1 MDSSSASVGSRS
13 QSSSS
18 VACRSHQASR
28 VGGGLLVDRRVGE
41 QRPLAELGGRLEAL
55 DLEQLGQLPL
65 QRRLAPRLPF
75 RAPSSAATLSENGTP
90 STILSKPDP
99 MLFRQIIH
107 EDLGCA
113 SYLVGDPAPGVAAVV
128 DPQWDIDPYLNL
140 ARLHGV
146 RIEHVLETHNHAD
159 HVSGHGRL
167 ARATGATIHVSELA
181 EAEYEHEPFADGW
194 TLELG
199 EAVSI
204 EAIHTP
210 GHRPEHT
217 SFLLRDAE
225 RGGDPVAV
233 LSGDSLFVGDVARPD
248 LAVEPREGAAG
259 IFRSLHERLLA
270 LPDEVEVWPGHLGGS
285 LCGSS
290 GIDLKTSSTIGFE
303 RRHNRA
309 LAFADEAEFVE
320 DAVASIGERP
330 PNVEHI
336 VALNRGP
343 LIESIGSPAR
353 LTPRRF
359 EAAIAAGAFAV
370 DSRTN
375 EQFDEAHIPGA
386 ISASAY
392 DTGFATK
399 VAQVVP
405 PDGEVVVVAAS
416 DGNELEAAEL
426 LAAVGLRVRGFLG
439 GGMSAWRAE
448 ERPVARIEPIG
459 PERAGRSCSR
469 ATSHRW
475 SSTCAAPASTPTGHI
490 AGSLHIPYGELAR
503 RLDELPRDRALAT
516 ICKGGK
522 RSGLAA
528 SVLQREG
535 FETIHVARGG
545 VGTWKTEGRPVE
557 TRSACVGD
565 HPGRGST

>member
-1 MDSSSASVGSRS
+1 
-13 QSSSS
+13 
-18 VACRSHQASR
+18 
-28 VGGGLLVDRRVGE
+28 
-41 QRPLAELGGRLEAL
+41 
-55 DLEQLGQLPL
+55 
-65 QRRLAPRLPF
+65 
-75 RAPSSAATLSENGTP
+75 
-90 STILSKPDP
+90 

-113 SYLVGDPAPGVAAVV
+113 SYLVGDSGSGVAAVV
-128 DPQWDIDPYLNL
+128 DPQWDVDPYLQL

-167 ARATGATIHVSELA
+167 SRASGATIHVSELA
-181 EAEYEHEPFADGW
+181 GAEYAHEPLADGW
-194 TLELG
+194 TLALG
-199 EAVSI
+199 EGVSI

-217 SFLLRDAE
+217 SFLLRDPT
-225 RGGDPVAV
+225 RSGDPVAV

-248 LAVEPREGAAG
+248 LAVEPREGAAE

-290 GIDLKTSSTIGFE
+290 GIDLRTSSTIGFE

-309 LAFADEAEFVE
+309 LAFADEAEFIE
-320 DAVASIGERP
+320 DAVSTLGDRP

-343 LIESIGSPAR
+343 LIEAIGSPAR

-399 VAQVVP
+399 VAQVIP
-405 PDGEVVVVAAS
+405 PDAEVVVVAAS

-459 PERAGRSCSR
+459 PEGLAERLGGEEAPLVLDVRGGDEF
-469 ATSHRW
+469 
-475 SSTCAAPASTPTGHI
+475 AAAHI

-503 RLDELPRDRALAT
+503 RLGELPRERTIAT

-545 VGTWKTEGRPVE
+545 VGTWEAEGRPIE
-557 TRSACVGD
+557 SAEV
-565 HPGRGST
+565 PT

>member
-1 MDSSSASVGSRS
+1 
-13 QSSSS
+13 
-18 VACRSHQASR
+18 
-28 VGGGLLVDRRVGE
+28 
-41 QRPLAELGGRLEAL
+41 
-55 DLEQLGQLPL
+55 
-65 QRRLAPRLPF
+65 
-75 RAPSSAATLSENGTP
+75 
-90 STILSKPDP
+90 

-113 SYLVGDPAPGVAAVV
+113 SYLVGDPASGVAAVV

-181 EAEYEHEPFADGW
+181 DAEYEHEPLADGD
-194 TLELG
+194 LVELG
-199 EAVSI
+199 EAVTI

-217 SFLLRDAE
+217 SFLLRDAG

-233 LSGDSLFVGDVARPD
+233 LTGDSLFVGDVARPD

-259 IFRSLHERLLA
+259 IFRSLHERLLT

-285 LCGSS
+285 LCGSA

-303 RRHNRA
+303 RAHNRA
-309 LAFADEAEFVE
+309 LAFDDEAEFIE
-320 DAVASIGERP
+320 DAVASLAERP

-336 VALNRGP
+336 VALNQGP
-343 LIESIGSPAR
+343 LVEAIGSPER
-353 LTPRRF
+353 LTARRF

-375 EQFDEAHIPGA
+375 EQFDEAHIPGS

-405 PDGEVVVVAAS
+405 PEGEVVVVAAS

-448 ERPVARIEPIG
+448 ERPVHRIEPIG
-459 PERAGRSCSR
+459 
-469 ATSHRW
+469 TSELAQLLEGEEPPLVVDVRGEKEY
-475 SSTCAAPASTPTGHI
+475 AEAHI
-490 AGSLHIPYGELAR
+490 AGSLHVPYGELIGG
-503 RLDELPRDRALAT
+503 LGDLPRDRTLAT
-516 ICKGGK
+516 ICKLGK

-545 VGTWKTEGRPVE
+545 VGTWQAEGRPVE
-557 TRSACVGD
+557 SEVLS
-565 HPGRGST
+565 GRGSA

>member
-1 MDSSSASVGSRS
+1 
-13 QSSSS
+13 
-18 VACRSHQASR
+18 
-28 VGGGLLVDRRVGE
+28 
-41 QRPLAELGGRLEAL
+41 
-55 DLEQLGQLPL
+55 
-65 QRRLAPRLPF
+65 
-75 RAPSSAATLSENGTP
+75 
-90 STILSKPDP
+90 

-113 SYLVGDPAPGVAAVV
+113 SYLVGDPGSGVAAVV
-128 DPQWDIDPYLNL
+128 DPQWDIDPYVNL

-146 RIEHVLETHNHAD
+146 RIAHVLETHNHAD

-167 ARATGATIHVSELA
+167 ARATGATIHVNTLA
-181 EAEYEHEPFADGW
+181 EPEYEHEPFGDGW
-194 TLELG
+194 TLDLG
-199 EAVSI
+199 ENVSI

-210 GHRPEHT
+210 GHRPEHS

-248 LAVEPREGAAG
+248 LAIEPREGAAG
-259 IFRSLHERLLA
+259 IFRSLHERLLT

-309 LAFADEAEFVE
+309 LGFAGEAEFVA
-320 DAVASIGERP
+320 DAVSSLGERP

-359 EAAIAAGAFAV
+359 EAAIAAGAWAV

-405 PDGEVVVVAAS
+405 PEGEVVVVAAS

-448 ERPVARIEPIG
+448 ERAVARIEPIG
-459 PERAGRSCSR
+459 PERLALLLEGDEPPLVLDVRGAGEF
-469 ATSHRW
+469 AG
-475 SSTCAAPASTPTGHI
+475 GHI

-503 RLDELPRDRALAT
+503 RLDELPRDRALAA

-528 SVLQREG
+528 SILQREG

-545 VGTWKTEGRPVE
+545 VGTWADEGRPVE
-557 TRSACVGD
+557 TGTVPA
-565 HPGRGST
+565 

>member
-1 MDSSSASVGSRS
+1 M
-13 QSSSS
+13 
-18 VACRSHQASR
+18 
-28 VGGGLLVDRRVGE
+28 LL
-41 QRPLAELGGRLEAL
+41 
-55 DLEQLGQLPL
+55 
-65 QRRLAPRLPF
+65 
-75 RAPSSAATLSENGTP
+75 
-90 STILSKPDP
+90 
-99 MLFRQIIH
+99 RQIIH

-113 SYLVGDPAPGVAAVV
+113 SYLVGDPGSGVAAVV
-128 DPQWDIDPYLNL
+128 DPQWDIDPYLQL
-140 ARLHGV
+140 SRLHGV

-167 ARATGATIHVSELA
+167 SRATGATIHVGELA
-181 EAEYEHEPFADGW
+181 GAEYQHEPFADGW
-194 TLELG
+194 ILTLG
-199 EAVSI
+199 RGVTI

-248 LAVEPREGAAG
+248 LAVEPREGAAD

-309 LAFADEAEFVE
+309 LAFAGEAEFVE
-320 DAVASIGERP
+320 DAVSSLGQRP

-343 LIESIGSPAR
+343 LIETIGSPAR

-359 EAAIAAGAFAV
+359 EAAIASGAFAV

-375 EQFDEAHIPGA
+375 EQFDEAHISGA

-405 PDGEVVVVAAS
+405 PDAEIVVVAAS

-448 ERPVARIEPIG
+448 ERPVSRIEPIG
-459 PERAGRSCSR
+459 PEQLAERMESEQPPLVLDVRGAGEF
-469 ATSHRW
+469 AE
-475 SSTCAAPASTPTGHI
+475 GHI
-490 AGSLHIPYGELAR
+490 ADSLNIPYGELAR
-503 RLDELPRDRALAT
+503 RLDELPRERPIAT

-545 VGTWKTEGRPVE
+545 VGTWQAEGRPVE
-557 TRSACVGD
+557 TGAV
-565 HPGRGST
+565 PA

>member
-1 MDSSSASVGSRS
+1 
-13 QSSSS
+13 
-18 VACRSHQASR
+18 
-28 VGGGLLVDRRVGE
+28 
-41 QRPLAELGGRLEAL
+41 
-55 DLEQLGQLPL
+55 
-65 QRRLAPRLPF
+65 
-75 RAPSSAATLSENGTP
+75 
-90 STILSKPDP
+90 
-99 MLFRQIIH
+99 MLFRQVIH

-113 SYLVGDPAPGVAAVV
+113 SYLVGDPDSGVAAVV

-181 EAEYEHEPFADGW
+181 GAEYEHQPLADGD
-194 TLELG
+194 TIELG
-199 EAVSI
+199 EGVTI

-217 SFLLRDAE
+217 SFLLRDAS

-233 LSGDSLFVGDVARPD
+233 LTGDSLFVGDVARPD
-248 LAVEPREGAAG
+248 LAVEPREGAAD
-259 IFRSLHERLLA
+259 IFRSLHERLLS
-270 LPDEVEVWPGHLGGS
+270 LPDEVEVFPGHLGGS

-303 RRHNRA
+303 RVHNRA
-309 LAFADEAEFVE
+309 LAFDDEAEFVE
-320 DAVASIGERP
+320 DAIASLGERP

-343 LIESIGSPAR
+343 LVESIGSPVR
-353 LTPRRF
+353 LTARRF
-359 EAAIAAGAFAV
+359 EAAIAEGAFAV

-405 PDGEVVVVAAS
+405 PDGELVIVAAS

-448 ERPVARIEPIG
+448 ERPVRRIEPIG
-459 PERAGRSCSR
+459 PDDLAALLEEEEPPLVLDVRSASEFAAG
-469 ATSHRW
+469 HL
-475 SSTCAAPASTPTGHI
+475 
-490 AGSLHIPYGELAR
+490 AGSLHVPYGELAQ
-503 RLDELPRDRALAT
+503 RLDELPRERPIAT

-545 VGTWKTEGRPVE
+545 VGTWQAEGRPVE
-557 TRSACVGD
+557 AAEV
-565 HPGRGST
+565 PA

>member
-1 MDSSSASVGSRS
+1 
-13 QSSSS
+13 
-18 VACRSHQASR
+18 
-28 VGGGLLVDRRVGE
+28 
-41 QRPLAELGGRLEAL
+41 
-55 DLEQLGQLPL
+55 
-65 QRRLAPRLPF
+65 
-75 RAPSSAATLSENGTP
+75 
-90 STILSKPDP
+90 

-113 SYLVGDPAPGVAAVV
+113 SYLVGDPGSGVAVVV
-128 DPQWDIDPYLNL
+128 DPQWDIDPYVNL

-167 ARATGATIHVSELA
+167 ARATGATIHVNALA
-181 EAEYEHEPFADGW
+181 EPEYEHEPFGDGW

-199 EAVSI
+199 ENVSI

-210 GHRPEHT
+210 GHRPEHS

-248 LAVEPREGAAG
+248 LAIEPHEGAAD
-259 IFRSLHERLLA
+259 IFRSLHERLLT

-309 LAFADEAEFVE
+309 LGFADEAEFVA
-320 DAVASIGERP
+320 DAVSSLGERP

-359 EAAIAAGAFAV
+359 EAAIAAGAWAV

-448 ERPVARIEPIG
+448 ERAVARIEPIG
-459 PERAGRSCSR
+459 PERLAQLLEGEEPPLVLDVRGAGEF
-469 ATSHRW
+469 AG
-475 SSTCAAPASTPTGHI
+475 GHI

-528 SVLQREG
+528 SILQREG

-545 VGTWKTEGRPVE
+545 VGTWQDEGRPVE
-557 TRSACVGD
+557 TAAV
-565 HPGRGST
+565 PA

>member
-1 MDSSSASVGSRS
+1 
-13 QSSSS
+13 
-18 VACRSHQASR
+18 
-28 VGGGLLVDRRVGE
+28 
-41 QRPLAELGGRLEAL
+41 
-55 DLEQLGQLPL
+55 
-65 QRRLAPRLPF
+65 
-75 RAPSSAATLSENGTP
+75 
-90 STILSKPDP
+90 

-113 SYLVGDPAPGVAAVV
+113 SYLVGDPGVGVAAVV
-128 DPQWDIDPYLNL
+128 DPQWDIDPYVNL

-167 ARATGATIHVSELA
+167 ARASGATIHVNALA
-181 EAEYEHEPFADGW
+181 EAEYEHEPFGDGW
-194 TLELG
+194 VLELG
-199 EAVSI
+199 GGVSI

-217 SFLLRDAE
+217 SFLLRDAG

-233 LSGDSLFVGDVARPD
+233 LSGDCLFVGDVARPD

-259 IFRSLHERLLA
+259 IFRSLHGRLLS
-270 LPDEVEVWPGHLGGS
+270 LPDDVEVWPGHLGGS

-303 RRHNRA
+303 RRHNQA
-309 LAFADEAEFVE
+309 LALSNEAEFIE
-320 DAVASIGERP
+320 NAVASIGERP

-343 LIESIGSPAR
+343 LVESIGSPAR

-359 EAAIAAGAFAV
+359 ETAIAAGAFAV

-386 ISASAY
+386 ISASGY

-405 PDGEVVVVAAS
+405 PDGEIVVVAAS

-426 LAAVGLRVRGFLG
+426 LAAVGLSVRGFLG

-459 PERAGRSCSR
+459 PGDLALLLEGETPPLVVDVRRASEY
-469 ATSHRW
+469 AE
-475 SSTCAAPASTPTGHI
+475 AHI
-490 AGSLHIPYGELAR
+490 AGSVHIPYGELAG
-503 RLDELPRDRALAT
+503 RLGELPRDRVLAT

-545 VGTWKTEGRPVE
+545 VGTWQQEGRPVE
-557 TRSACVGD
+557 G
-565 HPGRGST
+565 G

>member
-1 MDSSSASVGSRS
+1 
-13 QSSSS
+13 
-18 VACRSHQASR
+18 
-28 VGGGLLVDRRVGE
+28 
-41 QRPLAELGGRLEAL
+41 
-55 DLEQLGQLPL
+55 
-65 QRRLAPRLPF
+65 
-75 RAPSSAATLSENGTP
+75 
-90 STILSKPDP
+90 
-99 MLFRQIIH
+99 MLFRQIVH

-113 SYLVGDPAPGVAAVV
+113 SYLVGDPGSGVAAVI

-167 ARATGATIHVSELA
+167 ARASGATIHVNGLA
-181 EAEYEHEPFADGW
+181 EAEYDHDPIADGW
-194 TLELG
+194 TLDMG
-199 EAVSI
+199 GVSI
-204 EAIHTP
+204 EAVPTP

-217 SFLLRDAE
+217 SFLLRDAG

-233 LSGDSLFVGDVARPD
+233 LSGDCLFVGDVARPD

-259 IFRSLHERLLA
+259 IFRSLHERLLS

-309 LAFADEAEFVE
+309 LALTDEAEFVE

-336 VALNRGP
+336 VSLNRGP
-343 LIESIGSPAR
+343 LVESIGSPVS

-359 EAAIAAGAFAV
+359 EAAIAAGAYAV

-386 ISASAY
+386 ISASGY

-405 PDGEVVVVAAS
+405 PDEEIVVVAAS

-426 LAAVGLRVRGFLG
+426 LSAVGLKVRGFLA

-459 PERAGRSCSR
+459 PGELAALLEGEAPPLVLDVRGAGEYEQ
-469 ATSHRW
+469 
-475 SSTCAAPASTPTGHI
+475 GHI
-490 AGSLHIPYGELAR
+490 AGSLHIPYGELMR

-535 FETIHVARGG
+535 FSTIHVAYGG
-545 VGTWKTEGRPVE
+545 VGTWRDEGRAVE
-557 TRSACVGD
+557 TGAVA
-565 HPGRGST
+565 